1 MKTIRANKYQ
11 GLLDAPKMDAG
22 GQTNPVS
29 KGSRSVKRSKLKD
42 IEDRQIAPIES
53 LLRRIAMKQELKE
66 GESKGDAEASTGEID
81 FSMGSEGESCK
92 EVDGKIV
99 CGAYGY
105 DQGDAADSAAGEDRE
120 KKSMAL
126 ILADLIQGGR
136 DARQTSLK
144 NRMKRVGKRR
154 ELYSKDKQVGMRN
167 PIARAIYKS
176 LQRRLARSEGR
187 EDAGESGGMQL
198 IKASF

>member
-1 MKTIRANKYQ
+1 MKAIKANKYQ
-11 GLLDAPKMDAG
+11 GLLDIPKMDSG
-22 GQTNPVS
+22 GQTNPVH
-29 KGSRSVKRSKLKD
+29 KGSRSVSRSKLEE
-42 IEDRQIAPIES
+42 IEERQIAPIES

-66 GESKGDAEASTGEID
+66 GESEGDALSD
-81 FSMGSEGESCK
+81 FSVDFGSGSEGESCR

-120 KKSMAL
+120 KKAMAL
-126 ILADLIQGGR
+126 ILADLIQDTR
-136 DARQTSLK
+136 DVRQSSLK
-144 NRMKRVGKRR
+144 DRLKRVGKRR
-154 ELYSKDKQVGMRN
+154 ELYSKDKQHGIRN
-167 PIARAIYKS
+167 PIARARYKS

-187 EDAGESGGMQL
+187 EEAGEDGGYQV